1 MRLALTGRGE
11 SSNYYPATC
20 SVGVLLFFLC
30 SLALLPVCVLNHF
43 PHRGYKLEAR
53 PPEDHSRRESHSSV
67 THSTLAYTIHFT
79 FTPLFCFA
87 LFLKCQ
93 DSAKRVE
100 CTSIQQRTR
109 PPMLAPNLYRGMTT
123 GLDRVDN
130 NAHLDGTGRSYGTN

>member
-1 MRLALTGRGE
+1 MRLALTGKGE

-67 THSTLAYTIHFT
+67 THSTLVYTIHFT

-87 LFLKCQ
+87 LFLKRQ
-93 DSAKRVE
+93 DSAKPSPRE
-100 CTSIQQRTR
+100 WNAPASNKERD
-109 PPMLAPNLYRGMTT
+109 PPCWHPTYTE
-123 GLDRVDN
+123 V
-130 NAHLDGTGRSYGTN
+130 